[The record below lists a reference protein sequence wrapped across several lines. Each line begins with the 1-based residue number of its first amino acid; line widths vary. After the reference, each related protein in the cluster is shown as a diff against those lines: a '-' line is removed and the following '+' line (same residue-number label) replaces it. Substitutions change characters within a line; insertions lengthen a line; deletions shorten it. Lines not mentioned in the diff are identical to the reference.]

1 MSKQTPQTL
10 EARII
15 SRALEDP
22 SFKQQLLNGSVA
34 AKAAIEKE
42 IGQQLPEDL
51 QVNVLEE
58 TVNVSYIVLPA
69 MALNQEMSQKELE
82 AFAGGGTFGIV
93 TFTPSVPCTMK
104 SATFKL

>member
-15 SRALEDP
+15 SRALQDL
-22 SFKQQLLNGSVA
+22 SFKQQLLNSSVA

-42 IGQQLPEDL
+42 IGQKLPEDL

-58 TVNVSYIVLPA
+58 KL
-69 MALNQEMSQKELE
+69 
-82 AFAGGGTFGIV
+82 TFPI
-93 TFTPSVPCTMK
+93 
-104 SATFKL
+104 